1 MNHGNCYKMAVCKAS
16 AFAWR
21 LAAIVIVMSAAL
33 SRPYSQSILA
43 GRVCDFRGRP
53 VRNAEVCLYRIDYR
67 TSDTESKRSFPQG
80 AIRCRT
86 TDRQGR
92 YEMIL
97 PDSAPALLIAR
108 GGGLWAMGA
117 IASFGATTDTVT
129 RQDTLRKGGAL
140 VFRVRTEDGKSAGG
154 VTAALLGT
162 PFSFDSDD
170 SGFIHV
176 NGVPGGA
183 YCAVVTP
190 LFPGYA
196 ALTCTLRVRSGSD
209 DRFAD
214 ALVIAREKTA
224 YASRSA
230 PPPDIGKAAPSASLQ
245 RQKLSPQS
253 AAVPPPPPAPAPK
266 VSMDAPRH
274 TVFTKVSSPPVV
286 RAPADTFIGIFD
298 SLTLVASATDDGS
311 IVSIEWD
318 VGATG
323 RFIHCADGAVHIP
336 PMRAPV
342 NRMFC
347 VARATDNDGL
357 VSLDTTAVWAG
368 LLWMSVTPPE
378 KLLGRKGHSLVE
390 FNDALYIIGGNRS
403 DVWSSSDGISW
414 TLLTDKAP
422 FGNLFGHTTVAFKG
436 RLWVMGGKDSPD
448 GFSSGVWSSDAGVRW
463 RREAVMPFAKRIYHG
478 AVVFNGRI
486 WVIGGLC
493 DSETEPILDDVW
505 SSPDGINWTCAAT
518 HGPFGGR
525 YGHGCTVFG
534 DKIALIGGFNDA
546 AGAEESRGDVWL
558 SSNGSDWRE
567 AASAPPLAKECHH
580 AAFQF
585 DNRLW
590 LVGGYTRDDKTDRFT
605 DVFCT
610 RDCELWVDLTPDV
623 TGAAGRFFCAAAPF
637 RGRVFV
643 SPSESHKLWLMR

>member
-1 MNHGNCYKMAVCKAS
+1 MNLGNSGKTSVSNASVCV
-16 AFAWR
+16 WR
-21 LAAIVIVMSAAL
+21 RAAIVIMAVASL
-33 SRPYSQSILA
+33 SSSYSQPVLT
-43 GRVCDFRGRP
+43 GRVCDFQGRA
-53 VRNAEVCLYRIDYR
+53 VRNAEVCLYRMDYR
-67 TSDTESKRSFPQG
+67 TSNAASKRSFPKG

-97 PDSAPALLIAR
+97 PGRAAALLIAR
-108 GGGLWAMGA
+108 GGGLWTMGVVA
-117 IASFGATTDTVT
+117 PFGDMTDTVT
-129 RQDTLRKGGAL
+129 RLDTLRKGGSL
-140 VFRVRTEDGKSAGG
+140 VFRVKTEDGSSGNAA
-154 VTAALLGT
+154 AALLGT

-196 ALTCTLRVRSGSD
+196 ALTCTLRVRSGFD
-209 DRFAD
+209 DHFAE
-214 ALVIAREKTA
+214 ALILSREKTA

-230 PPPDIGKAAPSASLQ
+230 PLPDIGKAAMSTAPA
-245 RQKLSPQS
+245 SPQLS
-253 AAVPPPPPAPAPK
+253 QPRVAALPPPPVPAPK
-266 VSMDAPRH
+266 ASMAAPLPS
-274 TVFTKVSSPPVV
+274 VFTKASSAPVV

-311 IVSIEWD
+311 VASIEWD
-318 VGATG
+318 VGGTG

-342 NRMFC
+342 NRMPC

-422 FGNLFGHTTVAFKG
+422 FGTLFGHTTLVFNG
-436 RLWVMGGKDSPD
+436 RLWVIGGKDAPD
-448 GFSSGVWSSDAGVRW
+448 GFSSGIWSSDAGVRW
-463 RREAVMPFAKRIYHG
+463 RREAAMPFAKRVYHG

-486 WVIGGLC
+486 WVTGGLC
-493 DSETEPILDDVW
+493 DSETDPILDDVW
-505 SSPDGINWTCAAT
+505 SSADGINWTCVAT
-518 HGPFGGR
+518 HASFGGR
-525 YGHGCTVFG
+525 YGHGCAVFG
-534 DKIALIGGFNDA
+534 DKIALIGGFNDG
-546 AGAEESRGDVWL
+546 AGADESRGDVWL
-558 SSNGSDWRE
+558 SSNGSDWRQT
-567 AASAPPLAKECHH
+567 ASAPPLAKECHH
-580 AAFQF
+580 TAFQF

-590 LVGGYTRDDKTDRFT
+590 LVGGYTRDGKTDRFT

-610 RDCELWVDLTPDV
+610 RDCESWVDLTPDV
-623 TGAAGRFFCAAAPF
+623 TNATGRFFCVAAPF